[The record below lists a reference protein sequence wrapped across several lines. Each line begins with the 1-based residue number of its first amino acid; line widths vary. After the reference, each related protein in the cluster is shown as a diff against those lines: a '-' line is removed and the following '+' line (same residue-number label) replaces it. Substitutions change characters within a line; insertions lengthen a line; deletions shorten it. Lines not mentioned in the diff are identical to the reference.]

1 KWHGSGFSIQRGEL
15 MDIQSERNVVCDTP
29 SPGVRVV
36 RFVRPDL
43 RPQLYDQEAISD
55 CSLYRDLDAVALAN
69 LAVGEAVIINLGLID
84 WFPTAFYRLLLK
96 VRETDQARNA
106 RLVLCCFTPNVREC
120 FDLMGGGRLFEIR
133 ATEANAVSAAGKQDE
148 QVRGRARA

>member
-1 KWHGSGFSIQRGEL
+1 MG
-15 MDIQSERNVVCDTP
+15 IQSERNFVCDTP
-29 SPGVRVV
+29 SPGVSVV

-55 CSLYRDLDAVALAN
+55 CSLYRELDAATLTN
-69 LAVGEAVIINLGLID
+69 LAVGEILVINVGLID

-96 VRETDQARNA
+96 VRETVQARNA
-106 RLVLCCFTPNVREC
+106 RLLLCCFTPNVREC
-120 FDLMGGGRLFEIR
+120 FDLMGGGKLFEIR

-148 QVRGRARA
+148 QVRGKPRA

>member
-1 KWHGSGFSIQRGEL
+1 MAS
-15 MDIQSERNVVCDTP
+15 QSERNVVCDTL

-43 RPQLYDQEAISD
+43 RPQLYDQEAIAE
-55 CSLYRDLDAVALAN
+55 CSLYRELDAAALAD
-69 LAVGEAVIINLGLID
+69 LPEGEAVVINFGLID

-96 VRETDQARNA
+96 VREAVQARNA
-106 RLVLCCFTPNVREC
+106 RLLLCCLTPNVREC

-133 ATEANAVSAAGKQDE
+133 ATEANAVSAAEKQGEQPRGKGAGASQTQPRPAPE
-148 QVRGRARA
+148 